1 MKDRLPR
8 DDVLIGEHYYI
19 LASSVAADLP
29 KLVLKHDDA
38 FLVADRRGDFPN
50 VPGEFG
56 FYVGDTRF
64 LSLLELRLH
73 GLRGIALNAGVS
85 DDALEAAIDLTN
97 PDMPL
102 QPHLVLPGRSMRLAR
117 RLTIFGPQLYHW
129 LAVESFVQERHDLA
143 LTLSF
148 AADFVDVFEVRG
160 HPRPQRGEMLPR
172 EGDARV
178 VRLGYRGLDGLRRT
192 STLVFDPPPDRLDA
206 TGADYHLPLG
216 PGDRFELSLVVT
228 ANLEPDAAPRTLT
241 FFDAAQRRRAPVERL
256 TQEATRVRT
265 NHDLFDHWL
274 QRSRHDLHLLLT
286 ETADGFVPYAGI
298 PWYVAPFGRDALIT
312 ALQLLPFEPEIA
324 RGTLRYLARLQGTVD
339 DAFTDQEPG
348 KILHEYRRGEMAT
361 CREIPFIPYYG
372 SVDAT
377 PLFVMLASAYLKWT
391 DDVDFAREMWPAVER
406 ALAWM
411 WAMGEAQGRG
421 FLAYARRSPVGLPNQ
436 GWKDSHDSVMYA
448 DGRLAEPPIAL
459 AEVQGYQY
467 AALLG
472 AAVMAEALGRDAE
485 VPALRARARRL
496 QERFEADFW
505 LPDEA
510 FYALALD
517 RDGAPCRV
525 ISSNPGHLL
534 WTRIVSDSRAQI
546 VARRLLQDDMFT
558 GWGLRTLS
566 SRERAY
572 NPMSYH
578 NGSVWPHDTAL
589 AAVGMREYGMNAQ
602 FLTLATGLFEAVLQ
616 FDDMRMPELFCGFP
630 RVAGY
635 APTRYPVACSPQAWA
650 SGVVFQ
656 LIGAMLGLRPEAADN
671 QITLARPTLPGWLT
685 WIEIRGLRVS
695 KSRLGMRVLQGSD
708 GAAVELL
715 ARDGDAELVVRR

>member
-1 MKDRLPR
+1 MTDRLPS

-102 QPHLVLPGRSMRLAR
+102 RPHVVLPGRSMRVAR
-117 RLTIFGPQLYHW
+117 RLTIYGPQLYHW
-129 LAVESFVQERHDLA
+129 VAVESFVHERHDLD

-160 HPRPQRGEMLPR
+160 HPRRQRGQMLPR
-172 EGDARV
+172 EGDARI
-178 VRLGYRGLDGLRRT
+178 VRLGYRGLDGIVRT
-192 STLVFDPPPDRLDA
+192 STLAFDPPPDRLDA
-206 TGADYHLPLG
+206 TGADYHLPLA

-228 ANLEPDAAPRTLT
+228 ATLEPAPPPRTVS
-241 FFDAAQRRRAPVERL
+241 FMDATQRRRAPVERL
-256 TQEATRVRT
+256 TREATRVRT

-274 QRSRHDLHLLLT
+274 NRSRHDVHLLLT

-324 RGTLRYLARLQGTVD
+324 RGTLRYLARMQGSVD

-348 KILHEYRRGEMAT
+348 KILHEQRRGEMAT

-377 PLFVMLASAYLKWT
+377 PLFVMLAADYLRWT
-391 DDVDFAREMWPAVER
+391 DDIDFAREMWPAVER
-406 ALAWM
+406 SLAWM
-411 WAMGEAQGRG
+411 WTVGEAQGRG
-421 FLAYARRSPVGLPNQ
+421 FLTYARRSPVGLPNQ
-436 GWKDSHDSVMYA
+436 GWKDSHDSIVHA
-448 DGRLAEPPIAL
+448 DGRLAEVPIAL

-472 AAVMAEALGRDAE
+472 AAAMAEALGREAE
-485 VPALRARARRL
+485 APALRARARRL
-496 QERFEADFW
+496 QERFETDFW

-558 GWGLRTLS
+558 GWGVRTLS
-566 SRERAY
+566 SRERQY

-578 NGSVWPHDTAL
+578 NGSVWPHDTVL
-589 AAVGMREYGMNAQ
+589 AAVGMRNYGLAAQ
-602 FLTLATGLFEAVLQ
+602 FLTLATGIFEAVLQ

-630 RVAGY
+630 RVSGY

-656 LIGAMLGLRPEAADN
+656 LVGAMLGLRPDAADN
-671 QITLARPTLPGWLT
+671 QITLSRPCLPGWLT
-685 WIEIRGLRVS
+685 WIEVRGLRVS
-695 KSRLGMRVLQGSD
+695 KSRLGVRVSQGSD

-715 ARDGDAELVVRR
+715 AREGDAELVVRR

>member
-50 VPGEFG
+50 IPGEFG

-472 AAVMAEALGRDAE
+472 AAAMAEALGRDAE

>member
-56 FYVGDTRF
+56 FFVGDTRF

-102 QPHLVLPGRSMRLAR
+102 QPHVVLPGRSMRLAR

-228 ANLEPDAAPRTLT
+228 ANLEPAAAPRTLT
-241 FFDAAQRRRAPVERL
+241 FFDAAQRRRSPIERL

-265 NHDLFDHWL
+265 NHDLFNHWL

-312 ALQLLPFEPEIA
+312 ASQLLPFEPEIA

-377 PLFVMLASAYLKWT
+377 PLFVMLAAEYLKWT

-448 DGRLAEPPIAL
+448 DGRLAEAPIAL

-472 AAVMAEALGRDAE
+472 AAAMAEALGRDAE

-558 GWGLRTLS
+558 GWGLRTLA
-566 SRERAY
+566 SRERQY

-656 LIGAMLGLRPEAADN
+656 LVGAMLGLRPEAANN

-695 KSRLGMRVLQGSD
+695 KSRLGVRVLQGSD

>member
-1 MKDRLPR
+1 
-8 DDVLIGEHYYI
+8 
-19 LASSVAADLP
+19 
-29 KLVLKHDDA
+29 
-38 FLVADRRGDFPN
+38 
-50 VPGEFG
+50 
-56 FYVGDTRF
+56 
-64 LSLLELRLH
+64 
-73 GLRGIALNAGVS
+73 
-85 DDALEAAIDLTN
+85 
-97 PDMPL
+97 
-102 QPHLVLPGRSMRLAR
+102 MRLAR

-129 LAVESFVQERHDLA
+129 LAVESFVHERHDLA

-228 ANLEPDAAPRTLT
+228 ANVEPVAAPRPLT

-312 ALQLLPFEPEIA
+312 ASQLLPFEPEIA
-324 RGTLRYLARLQGTVD
+324 RGTLRYLARLQGNVD

-377 PLFVMLASAYLKWT
+377 PLFVMLASDYLKWT
-391 DDVDFAREMWPAVER
+391 NDVDFAREMWPAVER

-472 AAVMAEALGRDAE
+472 AAAMAEALGRDAE
-485 VPALRARARRL
+485 APALRARARRL

-517 RDGAPCRV
+517 RDGTPCRV

-566 SRERAY
+566 SRERQY

-656 LIGAMLGLRPEAADN
+656 LVGAMLGLRPEAADN

-695 KSRLGMRVLQGSD
+695 KSRLGVRVLQGSD

>member
-1 MKDRLPR
+1 MTDRLPS

-50 VPGEFG
+50 VAGEFG

-102 QPHLVLPGRSMRLAR
+102 RPDVMLPGRSMRLAR
-117 RLTIFGPQLYHW
+117 RLTIYGPQLYHW
-129 LAVESFVQERHDLA
+129 LAVESFVHERHDLA

-160 HPRPQRGEMLPR
+160 HPRRQRGQMLPR
-172 EGDARV
+172 DGDARV
-178 VRLGYRGLDGLRRT
+178 VRLGYQGLDGLVRT
-192 STLVFDPPPDRLDA
+192 STLAFDPPPDRLDA
-206 TGADYHLPLG
+206 TGADYHLALR
-216 PGDRFELSLVVT
+216 PGDRIELSLVVT
-228 ANLEPDAAPRTLT
+228 ATLEPAPTPRSLT
-241 FFDAAQRRRAPVERL
+241 FMDATARRRAPVERL
-256 TQEATRVRT
+256 TRETTRVRT

-286 ETADGFVPYAGI
+286 ETSDGFFPYAGI

-312 ALQLLPFEPEIA
+312 AAQLLPFEPEIA
-324 RGTLRYLARLQGTVD
+324 RGTLRYLARMQGTVD

-348 KILHEYRRGEMAT
+348 KILHEQRRGEMAT

-372 SVDAT
+372 TVDAT
-377 PLFVMLASAYLKWT
+377 PLFVTLAAEYLRWT
-391 DDVDFAREMWPAVER
+391 ADVDFARELWPAVER

-411 WAMGEAQGRG
+411 WTVGEAQGRG
-421 FLAYARRSPVGLPNQ
+421 YLTYERRSPVGLPNQ
-436 GWKDSHDSVMYA
+436 GWKDSNDSVMHA
-448 DGRLAEPPIAL
+448 DGQLAEAPIAL

-472 AAVMAEALGRDAE
+472 AAGMAEALGREADA
-485 VPALRARARRL
+485 PALRARARRL
-496 QERFEADFW
+496 QERFETDFW

-517 RDGAPCRV
+517 REGAPCRV

-534 WTRIVSDSRAQI
+534 WTHIVSNSRAQI
-546 VARRLLQDDMFT
+546 VARRLMQDDMFT

-566 SRERAY
+566 SRERQY

-589 AAVGMREYGMNAQ
+589 AAVGLRDYGMASQ
-602 FLTLATGLFEAVLQ
+602 FLALATGLFEAVLR

-630 RVAGY
+630 RVSGY

-656 LIGAMLGLRPEAADN
+656 LVGAMLGLQPEAADN
-671 QITLARPTLPGWLT
+671 QITLSRPCLPGWLT
-685 WIEIRGLRVS
+685 WIELRGLRVS
-695 KSRLGMRVLQGSD
+695 KSRLGVRVSQGSD

>member
-472 AAVMAEALGRDAE
+472 AAAMAEALGRDAE

-525 ISSNPGHLL
+525 ISSNAGHLL